1 KANASNENVCLIK
14 DVKPGLKTITWLSS
28 SWKLVTLFL
37 ICRGDNNHH
46 FFCIYRRF
54 CMIFSEVPNFSDP
67 NPEVLAKINQIN
79 NTHIKTEA
87 HGSTSMNPGPPAGST
102 AIGSAVF
109 SPCPDP
115 REISF
120 GSGGHHLNRR
130 HWNSGSA
137 SPVPGGGH
145 GSKPT
150 ITISKGRDPRRALKR

>member
-28 SWKLVTLFL
+28 SWKLVTLL
-37 ICRGDNNHH
+37 SKTKDGHEVRSCKG
-46 FFCIYRRF
+46 
-54 CMIFSEVPNFSDP
+54 VPNFS
-67 NPEVLAKINQIN
+67 A
-79 NTHIKTEA
+79 HIKTEA
-87 HGSTSMNPGPPAGST
+87 RGSTSMNPGPPAGST

-137 SPVPGGGH
+137 SPVPGGGQ